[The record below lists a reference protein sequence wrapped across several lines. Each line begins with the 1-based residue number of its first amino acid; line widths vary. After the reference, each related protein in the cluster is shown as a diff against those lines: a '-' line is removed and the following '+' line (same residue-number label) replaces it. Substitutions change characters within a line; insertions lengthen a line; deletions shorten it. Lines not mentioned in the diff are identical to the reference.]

1 MPPKKT
7 AGSAAPAD
15 SSVDERVILGELH
28 MLQSAQLQQRNKGP
42 ATWATAVAQLTQH
55 CSELE
60 AVVHRLHLVQ
70 HAQSKRD
77 KEEASKSKASADSAS
92 ASSSAAAPSA
102 ASALSGLSLSSSES
116 AANLS
121 ALASWLTKEA
131 PECEYGRSWEFE
143 PEASEAEGTGVRAV
157 RALQKGE
164 QFMRIPRKVMLT
176 SDGMAATNPVGK
188 HLAATD
194 DFLCKQNPSLLL
206 ACALLYEKARGDES
220 FFAPYIRCL
229 PRKFNLPL
237 LWTTEQVRT
246 FLQVSPTVYDVL
258 SLQRAHVKHYMH
270 LHESLSK
277 AGLIHKRAGKHA
289 SSRMFRFSWSEFQWA
304 VCVLMSRQ
312 NQIPLPQKLH
322 EQRLR
327 EQAKTPQ
334 QPGMPPAPMSSVALI
349 PGWDSCNHRGNGAI
363 ATFFNID
370 SQTSDSHTMESVA
383 VGAPIYLFYG
393 ARRNAHLMAFAG
405 FVDGN
410 HQSDQMMFELSMDG
424 IPWAKA
430 LPLTGNELP
439 PPAAAAAAAAPAA
452 ASSSSSDVAASA
464 AASSLVATS
473 SDPLLKIKLMLLRKV
488 GMNGS
493 GFMIKLPLADRVA
506 SEDGFESRFNKQGG
520 DAATAEELKAAE
532 ESGDPDA
539 VARLLSQKQEAAQAS
554 RASFRALMHFLR
566 VSCLTSKDAASL
578 ALKHKPSPLAG
589 GNPLQ
594 PSYFLLPSLYPEH
607 DLEAVTFLHDA
618 LVAALQSYPTT
629 LEHDEA
635 ELLRDEARRAAEE
648 HDLPADEMAPHHHT
662 SPSTVRRRHRLGIE
676 MRRAEKKMIL
686 AAIAKTRTWQDEEHA
701 KVDKAAASAQAAA
714 AAAAAAPAS

>member
-1 MPPKKT
+1 MPPK
-7 AGSAAPAD
+7 SAPAVAD
-15 SSVDERVILGELH
+15 STAERVLLGELH
-28 MLQSAQLQQRNKGP
+28 LLQSAQLAQRSKGP

-55 CSELE
+55 CTELE
-60 AVVHRLHLVQ
+60 AVVHKLHAVQ
-70 HAQSKRD
+70 HEQAKRD
-77 KEEASKSKASADSAS
+77 KQEAASNSKADAASAPTGTADS
-92 ASSSAAAPSA
+92 SA

-116 AANLS
+116 ASNLS
-121 ALASWLTKEA
+121 ALAAWLQKEA
-131 PECEYGRSWEFE
+131 PECEYGRSWEFD

-157 RALQKGE
+157 RALEKNE
-164 QFMRIPRKVMLT
+164 QFMRIPRKVMMT
-176 SDGMAATNPVGK
+176 SDGMAASNPVGK
-188 HLAATD
+188 HLTATD

-206 ACALLYEKARGDES
+206 ACALLFEKAKGDES
-220 FFAPYIRCL
+220 YWASYIRCL

-246 FLQVSPTVYDVL
+246 FLQVSPTVYEVL

-277 AGLIHKRAGKHA
+277 AGLIHKRAGKHP
-289 SSRMFRFSWSEFQWA
+289 SSRIFRFSWADFQWA

-312 NQIPLPQKLH
+312 NQIPLPKKLH
-322 EQRLR
+322 EQRMR
-327 EQAKTPQ
+327 ERANAGPAAA
-334 QPGMPPAPMSSVALI
+334 GMPPSPTTSVALI

-370 SQTSDSHTMESVA
+370 TQTSDSHTMESVA

-424 IPWAKA
+424 IPWSRA

-439 PPAAAAAAAAPAA
+439 PAAAPAA
-452 ASSSSSDVAASA
+452 GAAASASSASSSSVPI
-464 AASSLVATS
+464 SLVATS

-493 GFMIKLPLADRVA
+493 GFMIKLPLGDRVVA
-506 SEDGFESRFNKQGG
+506 SEEGFESRFNKGAESS
-520 DAATAEELKAAE
+520 AATAEEIKAAE

-539 VARLLSQKQEAAQAS
+539 VARLLSQKQEAAQAA

-566 VSCLTSKDAASL
+566 VSCLTSKEAASL
-578 ALKHKPSPLAG
+578 ALKHKPSPLSGAS
-589 GNPLQ
+589 PLQ
-594 PSYFLLPSLYPEH
+594 PSYSMLPSLYPEH
-607 DLEAVTFLHDA
+607 DLEAITFLHDA
-618 LVAALQSYPTT
+618 LVAALHSYPTT

-635 ELLRDEARRAAEE
+635 ELVRDETKRAAEE
-648 HDLPADEMAPHHHT
+648 HELPEDEMHHHT
-662 SPSTVRRRHRLGIE
+662 APSTVRRRHRLGIE
-676 MRRAEKKMIL
+676 MRRSEKKLLL
-686 AAIAKTRTWQDEEHA
+686 AAIAKTRTWQEEEHA
-701 KVDKAAASAQAAA
+701 KVEKAASSANKAAAPTS
-714 AAAAAAPAS
+714 